1 MWNHDNVNQYYFN
14 QIISYLAS
22 LMHYGRYAFSKDYR
36 SPTIIPRNPAANIG
50 QRRGFSEV
58 NFR

>member
-1 MWNHDNVNQYYFN
+1 
-14 QIISYLAS
+14 
-22 LMHYGRYAFSKDYR
+22 MHYGRYAFSRDNR

-58 NFR
+58 NLNYHMY

>member
-1 MWNHDNVNQYYFN
+1 MCNILSNNFTKV
-14 QIISYLAS
+14 ISHVGS

-58 NFR
+58 NFN